1 MSKSTP
7 RSNPTLP
14 LLLASGLVTGC
25 ANIQDDQQRTQAEGA
40 AAGAVIGALIGYAID
55 KEQGAAIGA
64 VIGGGAGFVVGNEI
78 AKRKK
83 AYANTEDF
91 LNAQIARVAEFNRT
105 TLAYNNKL
113 RREIASLDRESKRLQ
128 AQYKS
133 GAIKKQTLVSK
144 RNALNEKIASSKKL
158 EQTLVQEQKVQSQIL
173 AEERKTRPAND
184 PYIRKLE
191 REVKTLQGN
200 IDTLRSNNTQL
211 AQIDPRLS
219 V

>member
-133 GAIKKQTLVSK
+133 GAVQKQALVSK

-158 EQTLVQEQKVQSQIL
+158 EQTLIQEQKVQSQIL

>member
-1 MSKSTP
+1 MTQSTP
-7 RSNPTLP
+7 SSTRILP
-14 LLLASGLVTGC
+14 WLLSAALVTGC
-25 ANIQDDQQRTQAEGA
+25 ANIQDDQKRTQAEGA

-64 VIGGGAGFVVGNEI
+64 LIGGGAGFVVGNEI

-105 TLAYNNKL
+105 TLAYNDKL

-158 EQTLVQEQKVQSQIL
+158 EQTLVQEQQVQSQIL

>member
-105 TLAYNNKL
+105 TLAYNDKL

-133 GAIKKQTLVSK
+133 GAVQKQALVSK
-144 RNALNEKIASSKKL
+144 RNALNEKIAGSKKL

-191 REVKTLQGN
+191 SEVKTLQGN
-200 IDTLRSNNTQL
+200 IETLRSNNTQL

>member
-1 MSKSTP
+1 MTQSTP
-7 RSNPTLP
+7 SSTRILP
-14 LLLASGLVTGC
+14 WLLSAALVTGC

-40 AAGAVIGALIGYAID
+40 AAGAVLGALVGYAID
-55 KEQGAAIGA
+55 RERGAAIGA
-64 VIGGGAGFVVGNEI
+64 LIGGGAGFVVGNEI

-105 TLAYNNKL
+105 TLAYNDKL
-113 RREIASLDRESKRLQ
+113 HREIASLDRESKRLQ

-133 GAIKKQTLVSK
+133 GAVKKQTLVSK
-144 RNALNEKIASSKKL
+144 RNALNEKIAGSKKL
-158 EQTLVQEQKVQSQIL
+158 EQTLVQEQQVQSQIL
-173 AEERKTRPAND
+173 ADERKTRPAND

-191 REVKTLQGN
+191 HEVKTLQGN

>member
-144 RNALNEKIASSKKL
+144 RNALNEKIAGSKKL

>member
-1 MSKSTP
+1 MTQSTP
-7 RSNPTLP
+7 SSTRILP
-14 LLLASGLVTGC
+14 WLLSAALVTGC

-40 AAGAVIGALIGYAID
+40 AAGAVLGALVGYAID
-55 KEQGAAIGA
+55 RERGAAIGA
-64 VIGGGAGFVVGNEI
+64 LIGGGAGFVVGNEI

-91 LNAQIARVAEFNRT
+91 LNAQIARVAEYNRT
-105 TLAYNNKL
+105 TLAYNDKL

-133 GAIKKQTLVSK
+133 GAVKKQTLVSK
-144 RNALNEKIASSKKL
+144 RNALNEKIASSQKL
-158 EQTLVQEQKVQSQIL
+158 EQTLVQEQQVQSQIL

>member
-133 GAIKKQTLVSK
+133 GAVQKQALVSK

-191 REVKTLQGN
+191 SEVKTLQGN
-200 IDTLRSNNTQL
+200 IETLRSNNTQL

>member
-1 MSKSTP
+1 MIRLTSRPSLTW
-7 RSNPTLP
+7 
-14 LLLASGLVTGC
+14 LLSAVLMTGC

-40 AAGAVIGALIGYAID
+40 AAGALIGALIGYAID
-55 KEQGAAIGA
+55 KEQGAAVGA
-64 VIGGGAGFVVGNEI
+64 LIGGGAGFVVGNEI

-83 AYANTEDF
+83 AYATTEDF

-105 TLAYNNKL
+105 TLAYNDKL
-113 RREIASLDRESKRLQ
+113 RREIASLDRESRRLQ

-133 GAIKKQTLVSK
+133 GAIQKQALASK
-144 RNALNEKIASSKKL
+144 RNALQEKIAGSKRL
-158 EQTLVQEQKVQSQIL
+158 EQTLVQEQKVQLQIL

-191 REVKTLQGN
+191 REVQTLQGN
-200 IDTLRSNNTQL
+200 IETLRSNNTQL

>member
-133 GAIKKQTLVSK
+133 GAVQKQALVSK
-144 RNALNEKIASSKKL
+144 RNALNEKIAGSKKL
-158 EQTLVQEQKVQSQIL
+158 EQTLIQEQKVQSQIL

>member
-1 MSKSTP
+1 MTQSTP
-7 RSNPTLP
+7 SSTRILP
-14 LLLASGLVTGC
+14 WLLSAALVTGC

-40 AAGAVIGALIGYAID
+40 AAGAVLGALVGYAID
-55 KEQGAAIGA
+55 RERGAAIGA
-64 VIGGGAGFVVGNEI
+64 LIGGGAGFVVGNEI

-105 TLAYNNKL
+105 TLAYNDKL
-113 RREIASLDRESKRLQ
+113 RREIASLDRETKRLQ

-133 GAIKKQTLVSK
+133 GAVKKQTLVSK
-144 RNALNEKIASSKKL
+144 RNALNEKIAGSKKL
-158 EQTLVQEQKVQSQIL
+158 EQTLVQEQQVQSQIL

>member
-113 RREIASLDRESKRLQ
+113 RREIASLDRESRRLQ

-133 GAIKKQTLVSK
+133 GAVQKQALASK
-144 RNALNEKIASSKKL
+144 RNALQEKIAGSKKL

-191 REVKTLQGN
+191 SEVKTLQGN
-200 IDTLRSNNTQL
+200 IETLRSNNTQL

>member
-1 MSKSTP
+1 MTQSTP
-7 RSNPTLP
+7 SSTRILP
-14 LLLASGLVTGC
+14 WLLSAALVTGC
-25 ANIQDDQQRTQAEGA
+25 ANIQDDQKRTQAEGA
-40 AAGAVIGALIGYAID
+40 AAGAVLGALVGYAID
-55 KEQGAAIGA
+55 RERGAAIGA
-64 VIGGGAGFVVGNEI
+64 LIGGGAGFVVGNEI

-105 TLAYNNKL
+105 TLAYNDKL
-113 RREIASLDRESKRLQ
+113 HREIASLDRESKRLQ

-133 GAIKKQTLVSK
+133 GAVKKQTLVSK
-144 RNALNEKIASSKKL
+144 RNALNEKIAGSKKL
-158 EQTLVQEQKVQSQIL
+158 EQTLVQEQQVQSQIL
-173 AEERKTRPAND
+173 ADERKTRPAND

-191 REVKTLQGN
+191 HEVKTLQGN

>member
-64 VIGGGAGFVVGNEI
+64 LVGGGAGFVVGNEI

-113 RREIASLDRESKRLQ
+113 RREIASLDRESRRLQ

-133 GAIKKQTLVSK
+133 GAVQKQALASK
-144 RNALNEKIASSKKL
+144 RNALQEKIAGSKKL

-191 REVKTLQGN
+191 SEVKTLQGN
-200 IDTLRSNNTQL
+200 IETLRSNNTQL

>member
-64 VIGGGAGFVVGNEI
+64 LVGGGAGFVVGNEI

-83 AYANTEDF
+83 AYATTEDF

-105 TLAYNNKL
+105 TLAYNDKL
-113 RREIASLDRESKRLQ
+113 RREIAGLDRESRRLQ

-144 RNALNEKIASSKKL
+144 RNALQEKIAGSKKL
-158 EQTLVQEQKVQSQIL
+158 EQTLVDEQKVQSQIL

-191 REVKTLQGN
+191 SEVKTLQGN
-200 IDTLRSNNTQL
+200 IETLRSNNTRL

>member
-64 VIGGGAGFVVGNEI
+64 LVGGGAGFVVGNEI

-113 RREIASLDRESKRLQ
+113 RREIASLDRESRRLQ

-133 GAIKKQTLVSK
+133 GTVQKQALASK
-144 RNALNEKIASSKKL
+144 RNALQEKIAGSKKL

-191 REVKTLQGN
+191 SEVKTLQGN
-200 IDTLRSNNTQL
+200 IETLRSNNTQL

>member
-1 MSKSTP
+1 MTQSTP
-7 RSNPTLP
+7 SSTRILP
-14 LLLASGLVTGC
+14 WLLSAALVTGC
-25 ANIQDDQQRTQAEGA
+25 ANIQDDQKRTQAEGA
-40 AAGAVIGALIGYAID
+40 AAGAVLGALVGYAID
-55 KEQGAAIGA
+55 RERGAAIGA
-64 VIGGGAGFVVGNEI
+64 LIGGGAGFVVGNEI

-105 TLAYNNKL
+105 TLAYNDKL

-133 GAIKKQTLVSK
+133 GAVKKQTLVSK

-158 EQTLVQEQKVQSQIL
+158 EQTLVQEQQVQSQIL